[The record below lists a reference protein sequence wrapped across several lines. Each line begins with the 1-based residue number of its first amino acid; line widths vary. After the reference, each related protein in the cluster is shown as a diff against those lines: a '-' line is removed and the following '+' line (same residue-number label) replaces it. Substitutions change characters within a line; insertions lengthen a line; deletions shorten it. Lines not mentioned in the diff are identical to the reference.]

1 MDIAAKSEQ
10 VPDYPLDVSMV
21 AFADMAKI
29 LSALGN
35 EDALAIFIYAKNGIE
50 SSKDAIRA
58 LGLTQKK
65 FYSRLKDLIDNKLI
79 EKHEGEYRH
88 TALGEIL
95 LEMGLSMEKLLLSK
109 EQLRVLDS
117 IRRSGNISA
126 EKKSQLSK
134 VLSLEL
140 PFFQGKSTVTV
151 ATSFEEVVQ
160 KTIEYLNMAETRV
173 YFASKYFDIRVVEKI
188 MDLLES
194 GVDMHFLSD
203 KMSSFSEVSKMILSM
218 MFNQKMVKTFYGLLK
233 SSEIKYKAI
242 EDLPYTFI
250 IVDGKHSMFE
260 VRKPF
265 TRQFLMA
272 FFFED
277 EDLSRKLIEC
287 FEIIWDTAEPVK
299 MGLLKKGESKDDNY
313 QK

>member
-1 MDIAAKSEQ
+1 MTTNTESEQ
-10 VPDYPLDVSMV
+10 IPDYPLDVSMV
-21 AFADMAKI
+21 AFAEMARI

-35 EDALAIFIYAKNGIE
+35 EDALAIFIYAKNGIK

-58 LGLTQKK
+58 LDLTQKR

-95 LEMGLSMEKLLLSK
+95 LEIGISMEKLLLSK
-109 EQLRVLDS
+109 EQLSVLDS
-117 IRRSGNISA
+117 IRRSGSISA
-126 EKKSQLSK
+126 KKKSQLSK
-134 VLSLEL
+134 VLSLKL
-140 PFFQGKSTVTV
+140 PFFQGKSPVTV
-151 ATSFEEVVQ
+151 ATSFEEVVE

-173 YFASKYFDIRVVEKI
+173 YLASKYFDIRIVEKI

-194 GVDMHFLSD
+194 GVDMYFLSD
-203 KMSSFSEVSKMILSM
+203 KVSSFSDVSKMILSM
-218 MFNQKMVKTFYGLLK
+218 MFNQKMVKTFYSLLK
-233 SSEIKYKAI
+233 SLEIKYKAI
-242 EDLPYTFI
+242 EDLPYTFV

-265 TRQFLMA
+265 TSQFLMA

-277 EDLSRKLIEC
+277 EALSTRLIEC
-287 FEIIWDTAEPVK
+287 FEIIWDAAEPVK
-299 MGLLKKGESKDDNY
+299 TRLLKKSESKDDNS
-313 QK
+313 Q